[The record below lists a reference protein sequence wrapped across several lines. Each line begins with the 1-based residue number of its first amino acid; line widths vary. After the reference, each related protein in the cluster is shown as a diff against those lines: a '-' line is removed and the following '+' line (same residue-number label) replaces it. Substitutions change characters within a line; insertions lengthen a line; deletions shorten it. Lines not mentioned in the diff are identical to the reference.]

1 MTVVTLPEPFASI
14 PRENFLFGASPLQP
28 LPRISAALGGKVN
41 VYAKR
46 EDCNS
51 GLAYGGN
58 KVRKLEYLAAE
69 AQAQG
74 CDTLVSIGGV
84 QSNHTRAVTAVAT
97 KLGLKAATVQEH
109 WVDWEDPGYEKVGNI
124 QLSRLMG
131 GDVRLDPS
139 TFGIEHKTT
148 LAKLTDELKSN
159 GRKPYY
165 IPAGA
170 SDHPLGGLGFARWAF
185 EVEAQEKELGIFF
198 DTIIVCA
205 VTGST
210 FAGMIAG
217 FKLAQK
223 KNGSPARK
231 IIGIDASGKVQQ
243 TFDQVL
249 RIAKSTAVKIGL
261 SEDDITA
268 DDVILDPNY
277 NAKIYGIP
285 DETTI
290 EAMKFGAAT
299 EAFITDPVYEGKS
312 LAGMM
317 DLIKT
322 GKIASGNVL
331 YAHLGEHQLKM
342 VDFQDTKVAVL
353 SALTDFFNISSQ
365 TPKDAGNHLLETSY
379 VIQSTPNTIEQTTLG
394 ELFLNDT
401 KKEGHLEWAI
411 DEPQEIFI
419 HEKLAAVWT
428 GWSIRADD
436 GTIISHKKGILGLA
450 YTDGRWKVSG
460 LASTERSL
468 ETPTP
473 EDERDLTQEIMKP
486 INALLDDFS
495 HPDWDVLKQWFL
507 PNAGVTLYRPPAEP
521 APMTMEQSIVRLQG
535 MIKSGITIQEKLHD
549 IQVRKHGDIAL
560 VWAPFVVE
568 INGVPKHDGVNAFT
582 LLRRDGRWVFSGC
595 QDYGVALQ

>member
-69 AQAQG
+69 AQAEG

-84 QSNHTRAVTAVAT
+84 QSNHTRAVTAVAS

-148 LAKLTDELKSN
+148 LAKLKDELKSN
-159 GRKPYY
+159 GQKPYY

-249 RIAKSTAVKIGL
+249 RIAKNTAAKIGL

-277 NAKIYGIP
+277 NAKVYGIP
-285 DETTI
+285 DETTL
-290 EAMKFGAAT
+290 EAMRFGAAT

-322 GKIASGNVL
+322 GKIAGGNVL
-331 YAHLGEHQLKM
+331 YAHLGGQLALNAYSKFFNLSSKHHQLPQYAH
-342 VDFQDTKVAVL
+342 DYLIQD
-353 SALTDFFNISSQ
+353 
-365 TPKDAGNHLLETSY
+365 SY
-379 VIQSTPNTIEQTTLG
+379 VIQSSPDTLEKTTLG
-394 ELFLNDT
+394 DLFSGQKSPKQQID
-401 KKEGHLEWAI
+401 WAI
-411 DEPQEIFI
+411 DEPQEIFV

-436 GTIISHKKGILGLA
+436 GSIISHKKGLVGLA
-450 YTDGRWKVSG
+450 FTQGRWKVSG
-460 LASTERSL
+460 LASTERSIDIPNPKDETHL
-468 ETPTP
+468 EQ
-473 EDERDLTQEIMKP
+473 DIMKP
-486 INALLDDFS
+486 INALLNDFS
-495 HPDWDVLKQWFL
+495 HPDWDTLKEWFL
-507 PNAGVTLYRPPAEP
+507 PDAGVTLYRPPSEP
-521 APMTMEQSIVRLQG
+521 APMTLEQSIRRLQN
-535 MIKSGITIQEKLHD
+535 MIKSGITMQEKLHHA
-549 IQVRKHGDIAL
+549 QVRKHGDLAL

-568 INGVPKHDGVNAFT
+568 INGQAMHHGVNAFT
-582 LLRRDGRWVFSGC
+582 LFKKSDKWCFGGC
-595 QDYGVALQ
+595 QDYGVPISG